1 MSTYKRPKLK
11 IKDLKFKVATKEEI
25 EKIRIKAY
33 KYIDMG
39 KTGVSNVK
47 TGF

>member
-1 MSTYKRPKLK
+1 MNNRQK
-11 IKDLKFKVATKEEI
+11 IKFDYLNFKVATKKEI
-25 EKIRIKAY
+25 ERIRIKSY

-39 KTGVSNVK
+39 KTGVSKVK